1 LQGVE
6 GDYLQLEYA
15 GGDKLYLPVT
25 RINLIQRYA
34 GSDTA
39 RPRMDKLGGT
49 GWENTKQRVKKA
61 ILAMAGELLNLYA
74 KRELAVAHAFPDP
87 DPMFREFEAEFPF
100 EETPDQQ
107 KAIDDCLKDLH
118 RGKPMDRLVCGDV
131 GYGKTEVALRAA
143 MMVALG
149 GKQVA
154 VLAPT
159 TVLAQQ
165 HFYTFR
171 DRMKNYP
178 VRVEVVSSFRA
189 SKEVKQVLE
198 RLKKGEVDVI
208 IGTHRLL
215 NPDVSFKDLGLIVVD
230 EEHRFGVQHKERL
243 KQLKHAC
250 HVLTLTATPIPRTL
264 QMSFFGVRDL
274 SLIQTPPLD
283 RRSVRTTLARFNEE
297 EIKETI
303 SRELHRGGQVYFV
316 HNRVQSIHAMKDFL
330 QRLVPEA
337 RIGVGH
343 GQMDG
348 GELEKVMIQF
358 INKETNI
365 LLCTTII
372 ESGIDIP
379 TANTIIIN
387 RADRFGLAQLHQLRG
402 RVGRSS
408 ERAFSLLLIP
418 PSATITPDAKARLE
432 VLQKFTDLG
441 AGFQVAQ
448 HDLELRGAGE
458 LLGKAQHG
466 QVAAVGFE
474 MYAELLAQ
482 AVQELKGKAGV
493 LSADDAPDPEVNL
506 PLRALIPDNYIQD
519 VHERLGLYQRLA
531 SARDSA
537 AVYDEIGTATDLYGE
552 PPPEV
557 SALAEVM
564 VLKQKL
570 REMHAR
576 GLDVSQGVP
585 LETKPAKGPTALPS
599 RRSPAPVERPR
610 VLEGPAAAAVRS
622 LEEGIRIHITLG
634 DGARLD
640 GPKLMEWIAKD
651 AQRRRLTPQMKL
663 VYTPTPEELM
673 AAGEDVTALCRRL
686 LNTLLEVA
694 PPGKTTTMR
703 PAASK

>member
-1 LQGVE
+1 
-6 GDYLQLEYA
+6 
-15 GGDKLYLPVT
+15 
-25 RINLIQRYA
+25 
-34 GSDTA
+34 
-39 RPRMDKLGGT
+39 
-49 GWENTKQRVKKA
+49 
-61 ILAMAGELLNLYA
+61 
-74 KRELAVAHAFPDP
+74 
-87 DPMFREFEAEFPF
+87 
-100 EETPDQQ
+100 
-107 KAIDDCLKDLH
+107 
-118 RGKPMDRLVCGDV
+118 
-131 GYGKTEVALRAA
+131 
-143 MMVALG
+143 MVALN

-178 VRVEVVSSFRA
+178 VKVEVVSSFRA
-189 SKEVKQVLE
+189 SKEVKQVLG
-198 RLKKGEVDVI
+198 RLKDGDVDII

-215 NPDVSFKDLGLIVVD
+215 NPDVTFKDLGLIVVD

-243 KQLKHAC
+243 KQLKTAC

-274 SLIQTPPLD
+274 SLIQTPPVD
-283 RRSVRTTLARFNEE
+283 RRAVRTTLARFNEE

-303 SRELHRGGQVYFV
+303 LRELHRGGQVYVV
-316 HNRVQSIHAMKDFL
+316 HNRVQSIAAMREFL

-348 GELEKVMIQF
+348 GQLEAVMLQF
-358 INKETNI
+358 INKEINI

-387 RADRFGLAQLHQLRG
+387 RADTFGLAQLHQLRG
-402 RVGRSS
+402 RVGRSA
-408 ERAFSLLLIP
+408 ERAYALLLIP
-418 PSATITPDAKARLE
+418 PTATITKDAQARLE

-458 LLGKAQHG
+458 LLGKSQHG
-466 QVAAVGFE
+466 HVTAVGFE

-482 AVQELKGKAGV
+482 AVQEIKGKAGI
-493 LSADDAPDPEVNL
+493 LGEGDAPDPEVNL
-506 PLRALIPDNYIQD
+506 PVRALIPEDYIPD
-519 VHERLGLYQRLA
+519 VHARLALYQRLA
-531 SARDSA
+531 AARESS
-537 AVYDEIGTATDLYGE
+537 AVYDEVGAAQDVYGE

-557 SALAEVM
+557 LAMAEVM

-570 REMHAR
+570 KEMRAR
-576 GLDVSQGVP
+576 GMDVLHVQVAEP
-585 LETKPAKGPTALPS
+585 KGPKAGGPMPPK
-599 RRSPAPVERPR
+599 RGAPPADAKRPT
-610 VLEGPAAAAVRS
+610 EGVAAAGTRH
-622 LEEGIRIHITLG
+622 LDETMRIQITLG
-634 DGARLD
+634 DGAKLD
-640 GPKLMEWIAKD
+640 PLKLADWIAKD
-651 AQRRRLTPQMKL
+651 VPRRRLTPQMKL
-663 VYTPTPEELM
+663 MITPTPEELM
-673 AAGEDVTALCRRL
+673 AAGADVTALCRRV

-694 PPGKTTTMR
+694 MPVKGGTVVR
-703 PAASK
+703 PAAGR